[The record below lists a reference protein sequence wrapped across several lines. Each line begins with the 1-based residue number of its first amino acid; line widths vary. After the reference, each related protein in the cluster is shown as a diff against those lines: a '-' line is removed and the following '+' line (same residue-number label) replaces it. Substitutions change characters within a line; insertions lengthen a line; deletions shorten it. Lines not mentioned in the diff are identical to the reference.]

1 VPELELDREKNPRAK
16 VPSSEMIVVVAES
29 GLPGRRRLSDD
40 AENGNKQ
47 NDQQTREMIMC
58 IGTESIAVT
67 NYGTGFRYGRK
78 EVDELPWT
86 THSRTLWRSRVS
98 QAIYLAVLF
107 QLFLIYVV
115 LFPLEASGVVGELVK
130 ERYFKEV

>member
-47 NDQQTREMIMC
+47 NDQQTRETIVC
-58 IGTESIAVT
+58 IGRESIAVT
-67 NYGTGFRYGRK
+67 NYGTGFRYGSK

-86 THSRTLWRSRVS
+86 THSETLGRGRVS
-98 QAIYLAVLF
+98 QAIYLGSFSDLKLQV
-107 QLFLIYVV
+107 
-115 LFPLEASGVVGELVK
+115 
-130 ERYFKEV
+130 